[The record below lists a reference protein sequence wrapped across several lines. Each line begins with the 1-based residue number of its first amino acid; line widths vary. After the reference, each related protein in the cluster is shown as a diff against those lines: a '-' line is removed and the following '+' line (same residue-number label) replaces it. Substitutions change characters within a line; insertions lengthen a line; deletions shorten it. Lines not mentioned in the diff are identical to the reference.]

1 MDAALDG
8 DSQYEDGTEGD
19 EASGGDVLDGA
30 SDSLEI
36 VEPSFV
42 DSHEELHPSS
52 SDSDDE
58 SID

>member
-1 MDAALDG
+1 MDAASDG

-19 EASGGDVLDGA
+19 EASRDDVLDGP

-36 VEPSFV
+36 DEPSFV
-42 DSHEELHPSS
+42 DSHEDLHPSS
-52 SDSDDE
+52 SESDDE

>member
-1 MDAALDG
+1 MYAASED

-19 EASGGDVLDGA
+19 EASMDDVLDGA

-36 VEPSFV
+36 DEPSFV
-42 DSHEELHPSS
+42 DSHEDLHPSS
-52 SDSDDE
+52 SDDE